1 MVQGTGAWGFAQPSC
16 TAIWLALFFVLSLS
30 LKGKDVPTLLQDCT
44 SLCPDNHETA
54 WETEIL
60 SPCPLPPLEKKMLDR
75 AGFVPEPGQSKD
87 WREFLFSGAVGC
99 LDFWRFIFI
108 SKVTKAVLSEGG
120 LRPRLCFLTN
130 AKTNKQM
137 PMPIAGPQTTSL
149 MATVCSALD
158 LGHLLNLGWAQSE
171 NKLQG
176 SSFFFFLQTTRHP
189 LPIFHAASW
198 GIIRSGTKMITYHCR

>member
-1 MVQGTGAWGFAQPSC
+1 MVQGTGAWGFAPPSC

-108 SKVTKAVLSEGG
+108 SKVTKSSVIRRWVKAPALFFNK
-120 LRPRLCFLTN
+120 CKNKQTN
-130 AKTNKQM
+130 ADADSWAPDHLLDGYCVLCLGLGTSSKFRMGSVKTNFRV
-137 PMPIAGPQTTSL
+137 PLFFFFFSF
-149 MATVCSALD
+149 S
-158 LGHLLNLGWAQSE
+158 
-171 NKLQG
+171 KLQG
-176 SSFFFFLQTTRHP
+176 THSQFSMQHP
-189 LPIFHAASW
+189 EE
-198 GIIRSGTKMITYHCR
+198 